1 MSPIKIPKEKKWS
14 GELAK
19 ESCDFNVLYIV
30 IRWQIDG
37 TYGVVSLEKESD
49 CYNLKWRLDHI
60 LGMWDIM
67 ADKDGC
73 TTMMAS
79 DRIIR

>member
-37 TYGVVSLEKESD
+37 TYGVVSLDIESYIGYVGHHGGHRWMHHHD
-49 CYNLKWRLDHI
+49 D
-60 LGMWDIM
+60 LG
-67 ADKDGC
+67 
-73 TTMMAS
+73 
-79 DRIIR
+79 